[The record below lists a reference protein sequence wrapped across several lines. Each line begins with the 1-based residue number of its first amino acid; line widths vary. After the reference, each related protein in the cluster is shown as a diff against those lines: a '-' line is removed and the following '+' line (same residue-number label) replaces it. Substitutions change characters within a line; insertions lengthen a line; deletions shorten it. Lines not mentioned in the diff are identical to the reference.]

1 MRYEKMIKGKFLT
14 VVISYRWLKY
24 KKKFAPNIDQD
35 ARRKVRRA
43 MTFSGSLEN
52 SSVVQRSK

>member
-1 MRYEKMIKGKFLT
+1 MKYEKMIKGKFLT

-35 ARRKVRRA
+35 ARRKIRRA

-52 SSVVQRSK
+52 S